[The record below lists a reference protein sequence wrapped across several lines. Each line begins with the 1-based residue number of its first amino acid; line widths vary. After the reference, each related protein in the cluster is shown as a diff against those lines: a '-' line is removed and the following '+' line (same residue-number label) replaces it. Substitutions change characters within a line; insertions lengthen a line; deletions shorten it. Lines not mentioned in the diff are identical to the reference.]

1 MVTRAVVE
9 LLGGLV
15 AWLVTLMPS
24 PSMPDWYAPIPGY
37 LATLGSAVSQFSY
50 WIPVSLISTMLVFV
64 TASRLAPIVIRIV
77 RVVVSLF
84 TGGGGSAA

>member
-1 MVTRAVVE
+1 MITRTIIQ

-15 AWLVTLMPS
+15 AWLVTIMPAPTMPS
-24 PSMPDWYAPIPGY
+24 WYAPIPGF
-37 LATLGSAVSQFSY
+37 LASVGSAVSQFSY
-50 WIPVSLISTMLVFV
+50 WLPVSLISTMLIFV
-64 TASRLAPIVIRIV
+64 TGARIFPVVIRIV